1 METKRLIE
9 YSCSLLEEDHP
20 MTLRQLHYAIF
31 SRNAK
36 LSSAT
41 GRVGFEVS
49 NWKPYTKNTLQA
61 FLSLT
66 LPSGMTLHGC
76 SYHRKNDSRWIG
88 VPGQKF
94 TKADGSVSYTPII
107 EFTSDDAN
115 RRFKEQAIA
124 AVDRYLEASVERT

>member
-1 METKRLIE
+1 MI
-9 YSCSLLEEDHP
+9 
-20 MTLRQLHYAIF
+20 AAA
-31 SRNAK
+31 NAK
-36 LSSAT
+36 PAGSAA

-94 TKADGSVSYTPII
+94 TKADGSVTIPSTSTWLGKHQPIPG
-107 EFTSDDAN
+107 
-115 RRFKEQAIA
+115 
-124 AVDRYLEASVERT
+124 